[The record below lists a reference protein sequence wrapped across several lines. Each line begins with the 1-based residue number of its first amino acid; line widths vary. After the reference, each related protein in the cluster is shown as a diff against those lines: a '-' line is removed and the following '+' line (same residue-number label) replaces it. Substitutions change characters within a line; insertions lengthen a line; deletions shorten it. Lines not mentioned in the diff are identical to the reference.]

1 MIKTRLILVSMVLLL
16 LACPKKSDIFVPV
29 LLDYILYYPDEAR
42 RLGLEG
48 KVVVGVLV
56 DESGRSLDAKIART
70 SGYNLLDSAAIYT
83 ARSFVFSPGIHGDKP
98 VKSWVLIPLE
108 FTLELANPEIWLA
121 ELNVLQQSI
130 KNSFSEDKVK
140 ELYNMYKQ
148 VIYAPKGS
156 VDTKINYFIK
166 DAVLDST
173 ARLWDGFWRVQPA
186 QIILIVD
193 IIYRYPKSY
202 TSYLAKQDLNVYL
215 EKEALLLK
223 NTLPQPEGDSL
234 LNRLRRLVQE

>member
-1 MIKTRLILVSMVLLL
+1 MKSRLTFAAACILL
-16 LACPKKSDIFVPV
+16 LACPKRSDIFVPV
-29 LLDYILYYPDEAR
+29 LLDYKLYYPDEAR
-42 RLGLEG
+42 QLGLEG

-56 DESGRSLDAKIART
+56 DESGRSLDAKIVRT
-70 SGYNLLDSAAIYT
+70 SGYSLLDSAAIYT
-83 ARSFVFSPGIHGDKP
+83 ARTILFSPGIHGNKP

-108 FTLELANPEIWLA
+108 FTLELANPDIWLA

-140 ELYNMYKQ
+140 ELYDMYKQ

-173 ARLWDGFWRVQPA
+173 AKLWDDFWRVQPA
-186 QIILIVD
+186 QVILIVD

-215 EKEALLLK
+215 EKETLSLK
-223 NTLPQPEGDSL
+223 NTLPQPGGDSL
-234 LNRLRRLVQE
+234 LNRLRQLVQE